1 MLLYCLSDL
10 ILCYLRVIFVGHEG
24 DESKTPAWA
33 KDGSFM
39 VFRIYE
45 QLVPEFYQ

>member
-1 MLLYCLSDL
+1 MS
-10 ILCYLRVIFVGHEG
+10 ISVFIVGHEG
-24 DESKTPAWA
+24 DESKTPKWA